1 MNIDINTQEL
11 KSMAPI
17 IDYVKTFY
25 KDKIHIEREN
35 SDVVFAKC
43 IFHEEKTASLAIFAN
58 GTYKC
63 FGCGEH
69 GDLITLVQKIE
80 QTDFQNACMII
91 ANNVGYKVNYIN
103 TNPAW
108 EAYKDKM
115 DNLNRQYW
123 VNLQN
128 SPQALDYLINKRR
141 VTSET
146 INEFRLGFTGND
158 TWKNSGTANIANRI
172 VFPILEHHRIKPKCV
187 GMAYKALNDE
197 KPKYINDRNQDG
209 REGQDPAL
217 NGVFIKGNMLYGLA
231 QAYQAIAKFNFAF
244 VVEGYFDVI
253 SMHQSG
259 FKNTVGIMGTSF
271 TEEQISTLAK
281 LTKNVFLLL
290 DSDSAGIQASK
301 KHIVELLKHDI
312 QVTICLFNE
321 YKDPDEIC
329 KAFDF
334 DNNKIYDFISSHMK
348 DAVHYLIM
356 SEIEPFKDMVSRERV
371 KMFNHLF
378 QIIDCIPNRASKMAY
393 LKEIEK
399 EVC

>member
-108 EAYKDKM
+108 EAYKNKI

-231 QAYQAIAKFNFAF
+231 QAYQAITKFNFAF

-301 KHIVELLKHDI
+301 KHIIELLKHDI

>member
-123 VNLQN
+123 INLQN

-158 TWKNSGTANIANRI
+158 TWKNSSTANIANRI

-231 QAYQAIAKFNFAF
+231 QAYQAITKFNFAF

-301 KHIVELLKHDI
+301 KHIIELLKHDI